1 MNLESRMKLIRSLEE
16 IKDFERRNFEGNHWR
31 ISAWGGVIFYSLV
44 VLINL
49 YNGFSQPEIF
59 RTVILFVLLPIPLLG
74 VSLLVRNKINE
85 KYKLL
90 ATAILEL
97 GSIAQE
103 DTTPEIVPQKMEP
116 KVTKA
121 KKQLTKRKKK

>member
-1 MNLESRMKLIRSLEE
+1 MNLESRIKLIRSLEE
-16 IKDFERRNFEGNHWR
+16 IKDFERRNLEGSHWR

-49 YNGFSQPEIF
+49 YNGFSKPEIF

-74 VSLLVRNKINE
+74 VSLLVRNKIND

-103 DTTPEIVPQKMEP
+103 DTTPEIVPQKIES
-116 KVTKA
+116 KITKT
-121 KKQLTKRKKK
+121 KKRLTKRKKK